1 MAHTL
6 IALKSLMK
14 GLDKL
19 LLNEDKLRQ
28 DLQQNYAV
36 VAEAIQ
42 TILRREQVEGAYE
55 LLKGLTRTNKHIDK
69 EAIDEFIKG
78 LPVSKEI
85 KMELMAITPEN
96 YTGYNY

>member
-1 MAHTL
+1 
-6 IALKSLMK
+6 MK
-14 GLDKL
+14 KPFLTSVL
-19 LLNEDKLRQ
+19 LLGFII
-28 DLQQNYAV
+28 
-36 VAEAIQ
+36 AIGQ
-42 TILRREQVEGAYE
+42 TADSTYTVS
-55 LLKGLTRTNKHIDK
+55 TDFKHIDK